1 MEDEGEETSRGTGNK
16 SKQEEVTMGK
26 LGFKMRE
33 LNSSLS
39 SLASKKITPYIFIS
53 HMPQTF
59 NPIHP
64 IPIPILM

>member
-39 SLASKKITPYIFIS
+39 SLASEDHPLRFYSS
-53 HMPQTF
+53 HATD
-59 NPIHP
+59 
-64 IPIPILM
+64 L

>member
-16 SKQEEVTMGK
+16 SKQGEVTMGK

-39 SLASKKITPYIFIS
+39 SLASKDHPLRLYSS
-53 HMPQTF
+53 HATD
-59 NPIHP
+59 
-64 IPIPILM
+64 L